1 MSSPLEQKK
10 LSQKAAQERHA
21 KDADVLCQK
30 FADLFSTELGQ
41 EILAHLWKR
50 FDVEGRIYIPDAEG
64 RIDPIKAGI
73 RDGERASP
81 LYILAMARKA
91 NPKFPHP

>member
-1 MSSPLEQKK
+1 MSSPLDQKK
-10 LSQKAAQERHA
+10 LANKAAQERQA

-30 FADLFSTELGQ
+30 YADLFGSELGQ
-41 EILAHLWKR
+41 EILAHLWQR
-50 FDVEGRIYIPDAEG
+50 FDVEGRTFIPIDG
-64 RIDPIKAGI
+64 SVDPIRAAI

-91 NPKFPHP
+91 NLKFPHP